1 LGTPPELK
9 LRWAREALEG
19 IADEAAQR
27 ISWFGLDPTLMD
39 SPGDQ
44 ICDILPPLE
53 EGKHSFITDRE
64 LSHSSQAQDALRRL
78 REAIKSYQQEVG
90 LDPHPA
96 VTIDHP
102 KWREIRIMAQEAFAL
117 IFNPSKADN

>member
-1 LGTPPELK
+1 MGTPSELK

-19 IADEAAQR
+19 IADEATQR
-27 ISWFGLDPTLMD
+27 TSWFGLGSKLMD

-53 EGKHSFITDRE
+53 EGEHCFITDRE

-78 REAIKSYQQEVG
+78 RDAIKSYQQEVG

-102 KWREIRIMAQEAFAL
+102 KWREIRAMAQEALAL
-117 IFNPSKADN
+117 IFPPSKADH